1 MALSGRAY
9 DRPMLDAR
17 IKNIA
22 EAIVAS
28 GGRPVAVGGFVR
40 DLCLGIDAKD
50 MDIEVFGLALEDLE
64 GVLARFGRVRRVGRA
79 FGVLRL
85 DGNGVHVE
93 FSLPRRDSKRGPG
106 HRGFDVEV
114 HPELDFAEA
123 ARRRDLTINSMGMEL
138 PGGAILDPHGGRRDL
153 ELRILRATDTAT
165 FSEDPLRGLRVA
177 QFCAR
182 LDMTPN
188 EELVLLCGQ
197 LDLAEISPER
207 KREELHKLLLRG
219 VRPSLGL
226 AFLRHCGLLVHFPEL
241 AALVDVPQDALWHP
255 EGDVWTHTLMVV
267 DEAAMLRTGV
277 GNDDDALMF
286 GALCHDFG
294 KPLVTHTAS
303 DGRVRSPGHSEAG
316 IAPTRT
322 FLDNLRTSQT
332 LVRRT
337 CALVRHHLAPAQF
350 VAQGAGDRAYRR
362 LARRL
367 AADGVSMELLVRTA
381 RADHFGR
388 TTKAALA
395 RSFPEGDRFLARARA
410 LSVAD
415 RSPPNAVLGRHL
427 IARGLK
433 PGPEFSDVLRRCRV
447 VQDAHGWNDPDRV
460 LDAVLGTALASQ
472 TAPDTTGP
480 Q

>member
-1 MALSGRAY
+1 
-9 DRPMLDAR
+9 MLDSR
-17 IKNIA
+17 IKTIA

-40 DLCLGIDAKD
+40 DFCLGIDAKD
-50 MDIEVFGLALEDLE
+50 VDIEVFGLALEDLE
-64 GVLARFGRVRRVGRA
+64 GVLAEFGRVRRVGRA

-85 DGNGVHVE
+85 DGPGVHAE

-106 HRGFDVEV
+106 HRGFDVQV
-114 HPELDFAEA
+114 DPDLDFAEA

-153 ELRILRATDTAT
+153 ERRALRATDPTT

-182 LDMTPN
+182 LDMTPD
-188 EELVLLCGQ
+188 EELVRLCSE

-207 KREELHKLLLRG
+207 KREEFRKLLLRG

-226 AFLRHCGLLVHFPEL
+226 AFLHRSGLLNHFPEL
-241 AALVDVPQDALWHP
+241 AALVGVPQDPRWHP
-255 EGDVWTHTLMVV
+255 EGDVWTHTLMVL
-267 DEAAMLRTGV
+267 DEAALLRTG
-277 GNDDDALMF
+277 DDDQDAALMF

-294 KPLVTHTAS
+294 KPLVTQVSGGT
-303 DGRVRSPGHSEAG
+303 VRSPGHSEAG
-316 IAPTRT
+316 IVPTRT
-322 FLDNLRTSQT
+322 FLDNLRTSHA
-332 LVRRT
+332 LVKRA
-337 CALVRHHLAPAQF
+337 CALVRHHLAPAEF
-350 VAQGAGDRAYRR
+350 VTQGAGDRAYRR

-388 TTKAALA
+388 TTKEALA
-395 RSFPEGDRFLARARA
+395 RSFPEGERFLARARA
-410 LSVAD
+410 LAVAD
-415 RSPPNAVLGRHL
+415 GSPPNAVLGRHL
-427 IARGLK
+427 IARGFK
-433 PGPEFSDVLRRCRV
+433 PGPEFSDLLRRCRA
-447 VQDAHGWNDPDRV
+447 VQDMHGWNEPDRI
-460 LDAVLGTALASQ
+460 LDAVLRAPAAPQ
-472 TAPDTTGP
+472 AAPDATEP

>member
-1 MALSGRAY
+1 
-9 DRPMLDAR
+9 MLDSR
-17 IKNIA
+17 IKTIA
-22 EAIVAS
+22 EAIARS

-64 GVLARFGRVRRVGRA
+64 RVLAEFGRVRRVGRA

-85 DGNGVHVE
+85 DGKGVHAE

-106 HRGFDVEV
+106 HRGFDVQV
-114 HPELDFAEA
+114 DPDLDFAEA

-138 PGGAILDPHGGRRDL
+138 PGGTILDPHGGRRDL
-153 ELRILRATDTAT
+153 ERRILRATDAGT
-165 FSEDPLRGLRVA
+165 FAEDPLRGLRVA

-182 LDMTPN
+182 LVMTPD
-188 EELVLLCGQ
+188 EALVRLCGE
-197 LDLAEISPER
+197 LDLEEISPER
-207 KREELHKLLLRG
+207 KREEFHKLLLRG

-226 AFLRHCGLLVHFPEL
+226 AFLHRSGLLGHFPEL
-241 AALVDVPQDALWHP
+241 AALVDVPQDPRWHP

-267 DEAAMLRTGV
+267 DEAAMLRTGD
-277 GNDDDALMF
+277 GNEDAALMF

-294 KPLVTHTAS
+294 KPLVTQTTN
-303 DGRVRSPGHSEAG
+303 DGTVRSPGHSEAG

-322 FLDNLRTSQT
+322 FLDNLRTAHA
-332 LVRRT
+332 LVKRAS
-337 CALVRHHLAPAQF
+337 ALVRHHLAPAQF
-350 VAQGAGDRAYRR
+350 VAQGAGEGAYRR

-367 AADGVSMELLVRTA
+367 AADGVTMELLVRTA

-388 TTKAALA
+388 TTKEALA
-395 RSFPEGDRFLARARA
+395 RSFPEGERFLARARA
-410 LSVAD
+410 LAVAD

-433 PGPEFSDVLRRCRV
+433 PGPEFSDILRRCRV
-447 VQDAHGWNDPDRV
+447 VQDTHGWNEPDRI
-460 LDAVLGTALASQ
+460 LDAVLRDPATPHV
-472 TAPDTTGP
+472 APDATEP

>member
-1 MALSGRAY
+1 
-9 DRPMLDAR
+9 MLDSR
-17 IKNIA
+17 IKTIA

-50 MDIEVFGLALEDLE
+50 MDIEVFELALEDLE

-85 DGNGVHVE
+85 DGKGVHAE

-106 HRGFDVEV
+106 HRGFDVQV
-114 HPELDFAEA
+114 DPGLDFAEA

-138 PGGAILDPHGGRRDL
+138 PSGKILDPHGGRSDL
-153 ELRILRATDTAT
+153 ERRILRATDTAT
-165 FSEDPLRGLRVA
+165 FPEDPLRGLRVA

-188 EELVLLCGQ
+188 EELVRLCSQ

-207 KREELHKLLLRG
+207 KREEFRKLLLRG

-226 AFLRHCGLLVHFPEL
+226 AFLRRSGLLGHFPEL
-241 AALVDVPQDALWHP
+241 AALVDVPQDPRWHP

-267 DEAAMLRTGV
+267 DEAALLRTG
-277 GNDDDALMF
+277 DEEEDAALMF

-294 KPLVTHTAS
+294 KPLVTQTS
-303 DGRVRSPGHSEAG
+303 GGGTVRSPGHSEAG
-316 IAPTRT
+316 IAPTRA
-322 FLDNLRTSQT
+322 FLDSLRTSHA
-332 LVRRT
+332 LMKRT
-337 CALVRHHLAPAQF
+337 SALVRHHLAPVEF
-350 VAQGAGDRAYRR
+350 VAQGAGESAYRR

-367 AADGVSMELLVRTA
+367 AADGVTMELLVRTA
-381 RADHFGR
+381 RADHLGR
-388 TTKAALA
+388 TTKEALA
-395 RSFPEGDRFLARARA
+395 RSFAEGDRFLARARA
-410 LSVAD
+410 LAVAD
-415 RSPPNAVLGRHL
+415 HSPPNAVLGRHL

-433 PGPEFSDVLRRCRV
+433 PGPAFSDVLRRCRA
-447 VQDAHGWNDPDRV
+447 VQDAHGWNDPERI
-460 LDAVLGTALASQ
+460 LDAVLQ
-472 TAPDTTGP
+472 APTTLEPAPGSTEP

>member
-1 MALSGRAY
+1 
-9 DRPMLDAR
+9 MLDSR
-17 IKNIA
+17 IKAIA
-22 EAIVAS
+22 EAIAAA
-28 GGRPVAVGGFVR
+28 GGRPIVVGGFVR

-50 MDIEVFGLALEDLE
+50 MDIEVFGLALENLE
-64 GVLARFGRVRRVGRA
+64 AVLARFGRVRRVGRA

-85 DGNGVHVE
+85 DGRGVHAE

-106 HRGFDVEV
+106 HRGFDVQV
-114 HPELDFAEA
+114 DPHLDFAEA

-153 ELRILRATDTAT
+153 QRRVLRATDADT

-182 LDMTPN
+182 LDMAPDK
-188 EELVLLCGQ
+188 ELVRLCGE
-197 LDLAEISPER
+197 LDLTEISAER
-207 KREELHKLLLRG
+207 KREEFHKLLLRG
-219 VRPSLGL
+219 VRPSQGL
-226 AFLRHCGLLVHFPEL
+226 AFLHRSALVRHFPEL
-241 AALVDVPQDALWHP
+241 AALAGVPQDPRWHP

-267 DEAAMLRTGV
+267 DEAAKLRTGEH
-277 GNDDDALMF
+277 DDDTALMF

-294 KPLVTHTAS
+294 KAHATVVRD
-303 DGRVRSPGHSEAG
+303 DGTVRSPGHSEAG
-316 IAPTRT
+316 VAPTRT
-322 FLDNLRTSQT
+322 FLDNLRTSHA
-332 LVRRT
+332 LVKRV

-367 AADGVSMELLVRTA
+367 AAHGVTMELLARAA

-388 TTKAALA
+388 TTKEALA
-395 RSFPEGDRFLARARA
+395 RSFAEGDRFLARARA
-410 LSVAD
+410 LAVAD

-433 PGPEFSDVLRRCRV
+433 PGPNFSDVLRRCRA
-447 VQDAHGWNDPDRV
+447 VQDAEGWNDPDRI
-460 LDAVLGTALASQ
+460 LDAVLKDPS
-472 TAPDTTGP
+472 AP
-480 Q
+480 